1 MKYIIFAIDTH
12 IEELL
17 FIMEYNK
24 GENKM
29 VLGELIKLNNL
40 CYIKNFDLDFFEI
53 VEDPN
58 YALNKEGIYIYKYNT
73 YLEAKKHNL
82 KKTKEKKQDY
92 RFSMRLNMKYLY
104 KLKIYI
110 NIIKI
115 VFKIKPSKKINKICL
130 FFFNRKRRKRNFD

>member
-24 GENKM
+24 GENRI

-40 CYIKNFDLDFFEI
+40 CYIKNFDFDFFEI
-53 VEDPN
+53 IEDPN

-73 YLEAKKHNL
+73 FTDVLHRLNLTLTLEEAKEL
-82 KKTKEKKQDY
+82 KMKNKEIFNIMTKKSKAEILSIIYEQGDNHELFKRMFETKK
-92 RFSMRLNMKYLY
+92 K
-104 KLKIYI
+104 
-110 NIIKI
+110 
-115 VFKIKPSKKINKICL
+115 
-130 FFFNRKRRKRNFD
+130 

>member
-24 GENKM
+24 GENRM

-40 CYIKNFDLDFFEI
+40 CYIKNFDFDFFEI
-53 VEDPN
+53 IEDPN

-73 YLEAKKHNL
+73 FTDVLHRLNLTLTLEEAKEL
-82 KKTKEKKQDY
+82 KMKNKEIFNIMTKKSKAEILSIIYEQGDNHELFKRMFETKK
-92 RFSMRLNMKYLY
+92 
-104 KLKIYI
+104 
-110 NIIKI
+110 
-115 VFKIKPSKKINKICL
+115 
-130 FFFNRKRRKRNFD
+130 